1 MESLIGFVPPSSYSQ
16 LEQLLKK
23 NSVEIK
29 ITKDRKTKHGDFRIN
44 SKGLS
49 FITINQSLNPYRFL
63 ITLLHEIAHYKVSI
77 TKGLKAKP
85 HGFEWKLAFRET
97 LLPFLNLEIFPEPIC
112 SILAKH
118 MKNPKASTD
127 RDFNLVMALKSY
139 DFKKKTTYIFELQN
153 GDFFKIYNGRRFVK
167 IKKLTKR
174 FECKEISTGRFYIF
188 SPHAEVIPE

>member
-77 TKGLKAKP
+77 TTGLKAKP

-97 LLPFLNLEIFPEPIC
+97 LLPFLNLEIFPDPIC

>member
-49 FITINQSLNPYRFL
+49 SITINQSLNPYRFL

-77 TKGLKAKP
+77 TTGLKAKP
-85 HGFEWKLAFRET
+85 HGFEWKSAFRET
-97 LLPFLNLEIFPEPIC
+97 LLPFLNLEIFPDPIC

-127 RDFNLVMALKSY
+127 RDFDLVMALKSY
-139 DFKKKTTYIFELQN
+139 DSKKKAAYIFELQN

>member
-49 FITINQSLNPYRFL
+49 SITINQSLNPYRFL

-77 TKGLKAKP
+77 TTGLKTKP

-97 LLPFLNLEIFPEPIC
+97 LLPFLNLEIFPDPIC

-127 RDFNLVMALKSY
+127 RDFDLVMALKSY
-139 DFKKKTTYIFELQN
+139 DSKKKAAYIFELQN